1 MENIIKKRFGS
12 YAGDKEFITGNQL
25 IEALAIQ
32 ARENVEE
39 GKHRLL
45 DQILLDR
52 EFITASQVDEILA
65 TMSRSIEYVLSVGR

>member
-12 YAGDKEFITGNQL
+12 YAGDKEFITGDEL
-25 IEALAIQ
+25 VEALGIQ

-45 DQILLDR
+45 GQILLDQGS
-52 EFITASQVDEILA
+52 ITASQVDEILA

>member
-45 DQILLDR
+45 GQILLDR
-52 EFITASQVDEILA
+52 GFITTSQVDEILA

>member
-1 MENIIKKRFGS
+1 MKSMIKKRFGY
-12 YAGDKEFITGNQL
+12 YAVDKEFITQNQL

-45 DQILLDR
+45 GQILLDQGS
-52 EFITASQVDEILA
+52 ITASQVDEILA